1 MEVRLFRRVLAAV
14 VILVG
19 VCAGASLAAT
29 AEQPTVV
36 RVDPVRTETAEQ
48 TIPVIGRLIANQA
61 GDVAARADGLV
72 EALSVDV
79 GDRVAAGDVIARLNI
94 DRLTAERDLRVAEAE
109 AAAAAVTA
117 AQAELDLRRQEYE
130 RLAGLRESPAFSLG
144 QFDDKAR
151 EVQIARSRL
160 AGARGNLARARAQ
173 AHLAE
178 IALEDARIRAPYDG
192 VVTYTHAEVGEYI
205 DVGDPIVR
213 LVDDSALEIEA
224 DVPGTRLNAL
234 TPGATVGAEIAGT
247 RVTATVRAVLPE
259 ENPQTRTRVVRLVA
273 DLAADNDFAA
283 NQDVI
288 IHVPLGR
295 ERDVLT
301 VHKDAVLH
309 RGGRY
314 EVFVVGDDGTAQLR
328 PVSIGDAIGT
338 RFVVRDGLAEEDL
351 VVVRGN
357 ERLYPGQ
364 PIAVGNPPQG

>member
-1 MEVRLFRRVLAAV
+1 MEVRLIRRAVAAV

-19 VCAGASLAAT
+19 VCASVALASAAG
-29 AEQPTVV
+29 QPTVV
-36 RVDPVRTETAEQ
+36 RVDPVRTEAAEQ

-72 EALSVDV
+72 ETLLVDV

-94 DRLTAERDLRVAEAE
+94 DRLIAERDLRAAEAE

-130 RLAGLRESPAFSLG
+130 RLGGLRESPAFSLG

-160 AGARGNLARARAQ
+160 AEARGNLARARAQ
-173 AHLAE
+173 AQLAE
-178 IALEDARIRAPYDG
+178 IALEDARIRAPYGG
-192 VVTYTHAEVGEYI
+192 VVTDTHAEVGEYI

-224 DVPGTRLNAL
+224 DVPGERIDAL
-234 TPGATVGAEIAGT
+234 TPGTTVTADIAGT

-259 ENPQTRTRVVRLVA
+259 ENPQTRTRVVRFVA
-273 DLAADNDFAA
+273 DLDGGGGFAA
-283 NQDVI
+283 YQDVV

-295 ERDVLT
+295 EREVLT

-328 PVSIGDAIGT
+328 PVTIGDAIGT
-338 RFVVRDGLAEEDL
+338 RFVVRDGLAAGDL

-357 ERLYPGQ
+357 ERLYPSQ
-364 PIAVGNPPQG
+364 PITVGNPPQG